1 MKGDNGMDYDAYD
14 RIMYQDLAIWSG
26 IGLLVLIIS
35 FLCLIRLIKDDDKEE
50 KGQFIILTTL
60 CLAVILGTLVLVGNT
75 VANLISDI
83 RNRSYITVEGE
94 FTVVDDEKTPSRA
107 CSIILP
113 NGTRLNTTVYVMEDG
128 KYNGCI
134 VYSERS
140 EKILCIEVLD

>member
-1 MKGDNGMDYDAYD
+1 MDYDAYD
-14 RIMYQDLAIWSG
+14 RIMYQDLAIWLG

-35 FLCLIRLIKDDDKEE
+35 FLCLIHLIKNDNKED
-50 KGQFIILTTL
+50 KGQFIILIAL
-60 CLAVILGTLVLVGNT
+60 CFAVILGTLILVGNT
-75 VANLISDI
+75 VADSISDI
-83 RNRSYITVEGE
+83 RNRSYIMVEGE

-140 EKILCIEVLD
+140 EKILCVQVFD